1 MLAYLTN
8 DIKENC
14 RYVYTCLSF
23 HRTYIL
29 NSSDNSSDFQFTWCL
44 WLPQNI
50 YSKFN
55 YFLDDRKRS
64 TLSCSCAVHK
74 NLVVDIKFG
83 GQRTCLLVSNL
94 WLQWRSI
101 YILSLVIVTSIL
113 AYLSEDLSLRRSIIV
128 GNWSVSI
135 KFKLRTDYHSPIFM
149 GMAPFKYFCGY
160 LMSNPAPILTEYM
173 SGGSLHDFLHKVN
186 NVLELPLILKFALDV
201 CQGMNY
207 LHQNNIIHRDL
218 KTANLLMDKNHVC
231 CSSVVENIH
240 LV

>member
-1 MLAYLTN
+1 
-8 DIKENC
+8 
-14 RYVYTCLSF
+14 
-23 HRTYIL
+23 
-29 NSSDNSSDFQFTWCL
+29 
-44 WLPQNI
+44 
-50 YSKFN
+50 
-55 YFLDDRKRS
+55 
-64 TLSCSCAVHK
+64 
-74 NLVVDIKFG
+74 
-83 GQRTCLLVSNL
+83 
-94 WLQWRSI
+94 
-101 YILSLVIVTSIL
+101 
-113 AYLSEDLSLRRSIIV
+113 
-128 GNWSVSI
+128 
-135 KFKLRTDYHSPIFM
+135 M